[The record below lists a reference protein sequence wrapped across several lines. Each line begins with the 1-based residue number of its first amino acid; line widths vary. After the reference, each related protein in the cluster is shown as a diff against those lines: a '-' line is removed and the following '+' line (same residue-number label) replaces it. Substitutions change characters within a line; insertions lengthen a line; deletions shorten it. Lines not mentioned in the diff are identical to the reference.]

1 MLHQLLPILRV
12 RLKNN
17 PILVLTT
24 VGLSS
29 LKDMC
34 TCNASADVH
43 LWYATVFPGKFND
56 HESVL

>member
-43 LWYATVFPGKFND
+43 L
-56 HESVL
+56 